1 MKKIIY
7 LLVGLLAVACI
18 IFYHNS
24 ISKVLNVT
32 NFAWLSFS
40 EANPLKERAAR
51 AEKGEGDIIIGI
63 AGPWKIPHF
72 RSVLDG
78 VRLAADET
86 NASGGI
92 LGRRIVLM
100 ESDDQGREDVGEMI
114 AQKFCNNMDMI
125 AVLGHMTSSVSKSA
139 AVLYDYNG
147 LLMLTPISTD
157 AKVLSYRPNGLIFR
171 NSPVSEEYAKI
182 LIEFIRMAGF
192 IKLIIYNDNADNYID
207 LADMVCKYAHTEGV
221 FIMDRRGFDSTSN
234 DVYFNRD
241 LEEWKLVYG
250 GDFNSILIIGPV
262 DKTAELLKEASA
274 LGMTEQLFSMDIS
287 PDVLIKTSGK
297 MAEDVI
303 ISSFDAS
310 DGPAGP
316 RDHFRGNFIKKFGHE
331 PDYNA
336 MRGYDTLKVIANA
349 IALAGSTVPSKIAA
363 ALVNKTYQGL
373 FGPVS
378 FDHKGELVQERCA
391 IYKIKNSKTIKLRR
405 DEWEK
410 EP

>member
-1 MKKIIY
+1 MKKLIY
-7 LLVGLLAVACI
+7 LLVGLLTIACI

-100 ESDDQGREDVGEMI
+100 ESDDQGREDIGEMI
-114 AQKFCNNMDMI
+114 AQKFCNNMDMT

-147 LLMLTPISTD
+147 LLMMTPISTD

-171 NSPVSEEYAKI
+171 NSPVSEEYAKT
-182 LIEFIRMAGF
+182 LMEFIRMAGF
-192 IKLIIYNDNADNYID
+192 IKLIIYNDNDDNYID

-250 GDFNSILIIGPV
+250 GDFDSILIIGPV
-262 DKTAELLKEASA
+262 DKTAKVLKEARA
-274 LGMTEQLFSMDIS
+274 LGMTEQIFSMDIS
-287 PDVLIKTSGK
+287 PDVLIKISGK
-297 MAEDVI
+297 MDEGVI
-303 ISSFDAS
+303 ISSFDIS
-310 DGPAGP
+310 DGPVGP
-316 RDHFRGNFIKKFGHE
+316 REHFRENFMKKFGHE
-331 PDYNA
+331 PDNNA
-336 MRGYDTLKVIANA
+336 MRGYNTLKVIANA

-363 ALVNKTYQGL
+363 ALVSKTYQGL

-391 IYKIKNSKTIKLRR
+391 IYKIKNSKAIKLRR
-405 DEWEK
+405 DDWGK